1 MPLTRIL
8 VLLNIF
14 LAYSSVSIAQLV
26 SVQQVKF
33 TLLKNNWFVAEVQIL
48 TDRNTEPQAISDKFV
63 ENVNIRLYLGF
74 QNNNLADNIDYY
86 VAQSNIMILE
96 QGDRNIVR
104 FFIPDKIIKMHR
116 YRIPQYYYA
125 EVEVNKKVQKL
136 NSRAFSS
143 NISSKQSL
151 DSFIQKARQGMQRNL
166 GRLMPS
172 YRAPINVQGSDP
184 GAPIY
189 INSL

>member
-8 VLLNIF
+8 VLISIF

-33 TLLKNNWFVAEVQIL
+33 TFLKNNWFVGEIQIL
-48 TDRNTEPQAISDKFV
+48 TDRNTDPQAISDKFV

-74 QNNNLADNIDYY
+74 QNDNLAENIDYY
-86 VAQSNIMILE
+86 VAQSDIMILE
-96 QGDRNIVR
+96 QGDKNTVR

-116 YRIPQYYYA
+116 YRMPQFYYA
-125 EVEVNKKVQKL
+125 EVVVNKKVQKL

-143 NISSKQSL
+143 NINSKQSL
-151 DSFIQKARQGMQRNL
+151 DVFMQKALQGMKRNP
-166 GRLMPS
+166 GRLIPS
-172 YRAPINVQGSDP
+172 YHAPNSVQGSDP

-189 INSL
+189 LNSL

>member
-8 VLLNIF
+8 VLISIF

-33 TLLKNNWFVAEVQIL
+33 TFLKNNWFVGEIQIL
-48 TDRNTEPQAISDKFV
+48 TDRNTDPQAISDKFV

-74 QNNNLADNIDYY
+74 QNDNLAENIDYY
-86 VAQSNIMILE
+86 VAQSDIMILE
-96 QGDRNIVR
+96 QGDKNTVR

-116 YRIPQYYYA
+116 YRMPQFYYA
-125 EVEVNKKVQKL
+125 EVVVNKKVQKL

-143 NISSKQSL
+143 NINSKQNL
-151 DSFIQKARQGMQRNL
+151 DVFMQKARQGMKRNL

-172 YRAPINVQGSDP
+172 YHAPNNIQGSDP

-189 INSL
+189 FNSL